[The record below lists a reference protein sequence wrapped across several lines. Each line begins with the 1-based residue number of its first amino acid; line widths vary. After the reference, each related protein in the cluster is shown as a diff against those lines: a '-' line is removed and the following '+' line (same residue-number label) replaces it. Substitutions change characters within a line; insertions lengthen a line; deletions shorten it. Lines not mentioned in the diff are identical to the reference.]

1 MTQPS
6 WEELR
11 VEIDPDDPDFDSFS
25 KDQQNAIVDAI
36 AQYAKTGR
44 GGTVAYAP
52 PGSIPG
58 DVLRV
63 DRIAIDVRIN
73 VDNPKGPTL
82 VVGGF
87 SVVEDEPPEGD
98 E

>member
-25 KDQQNAIVDAI
+25 KDEQDAIVDAI
-36 AQYAKTGR
+36 AQYAKTGH
-44 GGTVAYAP
+44 GGTVAYAA
-52 PGSIPG
+52 PGSLPG

-87 SVVEDEPPEGD
+87 SVVEEESPAADD
-98 E
+98 

>member
-1 MTQPS
+1 VTQPS

-25 KDQQNAIVDAI
+25 KDEQDAIVDAI
-36 AQYAKTGR
+36 ARYAKTGG
-44 GGTVAYAP
+44 GGTVAYAA
-52 PGSIPG
+52 PGSLPG

-73 VDNPKGPTL
+73 VDHPKGPTL

-87 SVVEDEPPEGD
+87 SVVEEEATADD
-98 E
+98 

>member
-1 MTQPS
+1 VTQPS

-25 KDQQNAIVDAI
+25 KDEQEAIVDAI

-44 GGTVAYAP
+44 GGTVAYAA
-52 PGSIPG
+52 PGSLPG

-73 VDNPKGPTL
+73 VDHPKGPTL

-87 SVVEDEPPEGD
+87 SVVEDELPEGD
-98 E
+98 D

>member
-1 MTQPS
+1 VTNQS

-11 VEIDPDDPDFDSFS
+11 IEIDPDDPDFDSFS
-25 KDQQNAIVDAI
+25 KDEQDAIVDAI

-44 GGTVAYAP
+44 GGTVAYAA

-63 DRIAIDVRIN
+63 DRIAIDVRVN

-87 SVVEDEPPEGD
+87 SVVEDELPEGD
-98 E
+98 D